1 MGRFLRET
9 GLVAGGL
16 AALLLAGL
24 VFLLNVPLLVGLA
37 LAVAAFLGLS
47 LLFSGGRGKEVS
59 IEGMSAAEFRRAL
72 AETRAKA
79 ARVREQGDK
88 VHRPAMQAQI
98 GKICQVTD
106 YILSDFQSDPK
117 DLKSA
122 GFSLNYILDAT
133 VVILDK
139 YASLTARGLSA
150 EDPSLTRIEREV
162 LPQVEK
168 SLRLLNENIQKD
180 EMLDLDVAISVLK
193 QTLELEGLSG
203 KS

>member
-24 VFLLNVPLLVGLA
+24 VFLFNVPLLVGLA

-47 LLFSGGRGKEVS
+47 LLLSGGKGKEIA

-72 AETRAKA
+72 AETRGKA

-88 VHRPAMQAQI
+88 VRRPAMQAQI